1 VDQWQ
6 LRITLMSSTL
16 IWVSKV
22 KLLQKLKM
30 KNIGFIGIGL
40 MGFPMAK
47 NLLKSG
53 YNLKVYNRSQDKA
66 DRLKEFG
73 AEISVSIKDVVKNSD
88 VIITM
93 LTDDNAVE
101 KVMGSDEF
109 ISNIKEGAT
118 VIDMSSVNPVLTIK
132 YSKKLKEKKINYLDA
147 PVSGGTIG
155 AEEATL
161 AIMIGGDEET
171 FKNCYEL
178 LKKMGNPTLVGP
190 VSSGQISKLANQIIV
205 GVTIGAVAEAVTLC
219 EKSGTNPNKMIEALS
234 GGWADSKILQTHGK
248 RMIDKDFTPKGKTTT
263 QLKDMTN
270 IINAG
275 KAVET
280 HLPISSLVKEMYKDL
295 VTDGHG
301 NTDHSSLYNAI
312 EKINKK

>member
-1 VDQWQ
+1 
-6 LRITLMSSTL
+6 
-16 IWVSKV
+16 
-22 KLLQKLKM
+22 M
-30 KNIGFIGIGL
+30 KSIGFIGIGL

-53 YNLKVYNRSQDKA
+53 YNLKAYNRSQDKA

-73 AEISVSIKDVVKNSD
+73 AEISLSVKDVVTNAD
-88 VIITM
+88 VVITM
-93 LTDDNAVE
+93 LTDDAAVE
-101 KVMGSDEF
+101 KVMSSDEF

-161 AIMIGGDEET
+161 AIMVGGNEET

-205 GVTIGAVAEAVTLC
+205 GVTIGAVAEAITLC

-248 RMIDKDFTPKGKTTT
+248 RMIDKDFTPRGKTTT

-270 IINAG
+270 IVNAG

-280 HLPISSLVKEMYKDL
+280 HLPISSLIKEMYKDL
-295 VTDGHG
+295 VADGHG

>member
-1 VDQWQ
+1 
-6 LRITLMSSTL
+6 
-16 IWVSKV
+16 
-22 KLLQKLKM
+22 
-30 KNIGFIGIGL
+30 

-47 NLLKSG
+47 NLLKFG
-53 YNLKVYNRSQDKA
+53 YNLKAYNRSQDKA

-73 AEISVSIKDVVKNSD
+73 AEISVSIKDVVTNSD
-88 VIITM
+88 IIITM

-132 YSKKLKEKKINYLDA
+132 YSKKLKEKKIDYLDA

-161 AIMIGGDEET
+161 AIMVGGDEET
-171 FKNCYEL
+171 FKNCYDL

-275 KAVET
+275 KAVDT

-295 VTDGHG
+295 VADGHG

-312 EKINKK
+312 KKINKK

>member
-1 VDQWQ
+1 
-6 LRITLMSSTL
+6 
-16 IWVSKV
+16 
-22 KLLQKLKM
+22 M

-53 YNLKVYNRSQDKA
+53 YNLKAYNRSQDKA

-73 AEISVSIKDVVKNSD
+73 AEISTSIKGVVTNSD
-88 VIITM
+88 VVIAM
-93 LTDDNAVE
+93 LTDDAAVE

-109 ISNIKEGAT
+109 ISNIKESAT
-118 VIDMSSVNPVLTIK
+118 VIDMSSVNPIITKK
-132 YSKKLKEKKINYLDA
+132 YAVILKEKNINYLDA

-155 AEEATL
+155 AEEASL
-161 AIMIGGDEET
+161 AIMVGGDEKT
-171 FKNCYEL
+171 FKECYDL
-178 LKKMGNPTLVGP
+178 LKILGNPTLVGP
-190 VSSGQISKLANQIIV
+190 VTSGQISKLANQIIV

-219 EKSGTNPNKMIEALS
+219 EKSGTNPSKMIEALS

-248 RMIDKDFTPKGKTTT
+248 RMISKDFSPKGKTTT

-280 HLPISSLVKEMYKDL
+280 HLPISSLIKEMYKDL
-295 VTDGHG
+295 VADGHG

>member
-1 VDQWQ
+1 MQ
-6 LRITLMSSTL
+6 
-16 IWVSKV
+16 
-22 KLLQKLKM
+22 
-30 KNIGFIGIGL
+30 NISFIGIGL

-53 YNLKVYNRSQDKA
+53 FNLRAYNRSQDKA

-73 AEISVSIKDVVKNSD
+73 AEISISIKDVVTNSD

-93 LTDDNAVE
+93 LTDDAAVE

-118 VIDMSSVNPVLTIK
+118 VIDMSSVNPVITKK
-132 YSKKLKEKKINYLDA
+132 YFKILKEKNINYLDA

-155 AEEATL
+155 AEEASL
-161 AIMIGGDEET
+161 AIMVGGDEET
-171 FKNCYEL
+171 FKQCYDL
-178 LKKMGNPTLVGP
+178 LKILGNPTLVGP

-248 RMIDKDFTPKGKTTT
+248 RMINKDFTPKGKTTT

-275 KAVET
+275 KAAET

-295 VTDGHG
+295 VADGQG
-301 NTDHSSLYNAI
+301 NTDHSSLYKAI

>member
-1 VDQWQ
+1 
-6 LRITLMSSTL
+6 
-16 IWVSKV
+16 
-22 KLLQKLKM
+22 M

-53 YNLKVYNRSQDKA
+53 YNLKAYNRSQDKA

-73 AEISVSIKDVVKNSD
+73 AEISTSIKDVVTNSD
-88 VIITM
+88 VVIAM
-93 LTDDNAVE
+93 LTDDSAVE

-109 ISNIKEGAT
+109 ISNIKESAT
-118 VIDMSSVNPVLTIK
+118 VIDMSSVNPVITKK
-132 YSKKLKEKKINYLDA
+132 YAEILKEKNINYLDA

-155 AEEATL
+155 AEEASL
-161 AIMIGGDEET
+161 AIMVGGNEKT
-171 FKNCYEL
+171 FKECYDL
-178 LKKMGNPTLVGP
+178 LKILGNPTLVGP
-190 VSSGQISKLANQIIV
+190 VTSGQISKLANQIIV

-219 EKSGTNPNKMIEALS
+219 EKSGTNPSKMIEALS

-248 RMIDKDFTPKGKTTT
+248 RMISKDFSPKGKTTT

-275 KAVET
+275 KAVDT
-280 HLPISSLVKEMYKDL
+280 HLPISSLIKEMYKNL
-295 VTDGHG
+295 VADGHG

>member
-1 VDQWQ
+1 
-6 LRITLMSSTL
+6 
-16 IWVSKV
+16 
-22 KLLQKLKM
+22 
-30 KNIGFIGIGL
+30 
-40 MGFPMAK
+40 MGYPMAK

-53 YNLKVYNRSQDKA
+53 YNLKAYNRSQDKA

-73 AEISVSIKDVVKNSD
+73 AEISVSIKDVVANSD
-88 VIITM
+88 IIITM
-93 LTDDNAVE
+93 LTDDKAVE
-101 KVMGSDEF
+101 KVMGSNEF

-118 VIDMSSVNPVLTIK
+118 VIDMSSVNPVLSIK
-132 YSKKLKEKKINYLDA
+132 YSKKLRKKKINYLDA
-147 PVSGGTIG
+147 PVSGGTVG

-205 GVTIGAVAEAVTLC
+205 GVTIGAVAEAITLC

-248 RMIDKDFTPKGKTTT
+248 RMISKDFTPKGKTTT

-270 IINAG
+270 IVNAG

-312 EKINKK
+312 EKMNKK

>member
-1 VDQWQ
+1 
-6 LRITLMSSTL
+6 
-16 IWVSKV
+16 
-22 KLLQKLKM
+22 
-30 KNIGFIGIGL
+30 

-53 YNLKVYNRSQDKA
+53 YNLKAYNRSQDKA

-73 AEISVSIKDVVKNSD
+73 AEISLSVKDVVTNAD
-88 VIITM
+88 VVITM
-93 LTDDNAVE
+93 LTDDAAVE
-101 KVMGSDEF
+101 KVMSSDEF

-161 AIMIGGDEET
+161 AIMVGGDEET

-280 HLPISSLVKEMYKDL
+280 YLPISSLIKEMYKDL
-295 VTDGHG
+295 VADGHG

>member
-1 VDQWQ
+1 MQ
-6 LRITLMSSTL
+6 
-16 IWVSKV
+16 
-22 KLLQKLKM
+22 
-30 KNIGFIGIGL
+30 NISFIGIGL

-53 YNLKVYNRSQDKA
+53 FNLRAYNRSQDKA

-73 AEISVSIKDVVKNSD
+73 AEISTSIKDVVTNSD

-93 LTDDNAVE
+93 LTDDAAVE

-118 VIDMSSVNPVLTIK
+118 VIDMSSVNPVITKK
-132 YSKKLKEKKINYLDA
+132 YFKILKEKNINYLDA

-155 AEEATL
+155 AEEASL
-161 AIMIGGDEET
+161 AIMVGGDEET
-171 FKNCYEL
+171 FKQCYDL
-178 LKKMGNPTLVGP
+178 LKILGNPTLVGP

-275 KAVET
+275 KAAET

-295 VTDGHG
+295 VADGHG

-312 EKINKK
+312 KKINKK

>member
-1 VDQWQ
+1 
-6 LRITLMSSTL
+6 
-16 IWVSKV
+16 
-22 KLLQKLKM
+22 M

-53 YNLKVYNRSQDKA
+53 FNLKAFNRSLDKA

-73 AEISVSIKDVVKNSD
+73 AEISVSIKEVVKNSD

-93 LTDDNAVE
+93 LTDDAAVE

-118 VIDMSSVNPVLTIK
+118 VIDMSSVNPIITK
-132 YSKKLKEKKINYLDA
+132 KHSKILKEKNINYLDA

-161 AIMIGGDEET
+161 AIMVGGDEKI
-171 FKNCYEL
+171 FKECYDL
-178 LKKMGNPTLVGP
+178 LKILGNPTLVGP

-219 EKSGTNPNKMIEALS
+219 EKSGTNPSKMIEALS

-270 IINAG
+270 IVDAG

-280 HLPISSLVKEMYKDL
+280 HLPISSLIKEMYKDL
-295 VTDGHG
+295 VADGHG

>member
-1 VDQWQ
+1 
-6 LRITLMSSTL
+6 
-16 IWVSKV
+16 
-22 KLLQKLKM
+22 M
-30 KNIGFIGIGL
+30 KSIAFIGIGL

-47 NLLKSG
+47 NLLKFG
-53 YNLKVYNRSQDKA
+53 YNLKAYNRSQDKA

-73 AEISVSIKDVVKNSD
+73 AEISVSIKDVVTNSD
-88 VIITM
+88 IIITM

-118 VIDMSSVNPVLTIK
+118 VIDMSSVNPVITKK
-132 YSKKLKEKKINYLDA
+132 YAEILKQKNINYLDA

-155 AEEATL
+155 AEEASL
-161 AIMIGGDEET
+161 AIMVGGDEET

-275 KAVET
+275 KAVDT

-295 VTDGHG
+295 VADGHG

-312 EKINKK
+312 KKINKK

>member
-1 VDQWQ
+1 MQ
-6 LRITLMSSTL
+6 
-16 IWVSKV
+16 
-22 KLLQKLKM
+22 
-30 KNIGFIGIGL
+30 IGFIGIGL

-53 YNLKVYNRSQDKA
+53 YKLKVFNRSQDKA

-73 AEISVSIKDVVKNSD
+73 AEISTSIKGVVTNSD
-88 VIITM
+88 VVITM
-93 LTDDNAVE
+93 LTDDAAVE

-109 ISNIKEGAT
+109 ISNIKESAT
-118 VIDMSSVNPVLTIK
+118 VIDMSSVNPVITKK
-132 YSKKLKEKKINYLDA
+132 YAGILKEKNINYLDA

-155 AEEATL
+155 AEEASL
-161 AIMIGGDEET
+161 AIMVGGDEKT
-171 FKNCYEL
+171 FKECYDL
-178 LKKMGNPTLVGP
+178 LKILGNPTLVGP
-190 VSSGQISKLANQIIV
+190 VTSGQISKLANQIIV

-219 EKSGTNPNKMIEALS
+219 EKSGTNPSKMIEALS

-248 RMIDKDFTPKGKTTT
+248 RMISKDFSPKGKTTT

-275 KAVET
+275 KAVDT
-280 HLPISSLVKEMYKDL
+280 HLPISSLIKEMYKDL
-295 VTDGHG
+295 VADGHG

>member
-1 VDQWQ
+1 
-6 LRITLMSSTL
+6 M
-16 IWVSKV
+16 
-22 KLLQKLKM
+22 
-30 KNIGFIGIGL
+30 NIGFIGIGL
-40 MGFPMAK
+40 MGFPMTK

-53 YNLKVYNRSQDKA
+53 YNLKAYNRSQDKA

-73 AEISVSIKDVVKNSD
+73 AEISTSIKDVVTNSD
-88 VIITM
+88 VVITM
-93 LTDDNAVE
+93 LTDDAAVE

-118 VIDMSSVNPVLTIK
+118 VIDMSSVNPVITKK
-132 YSKKLKEKKINYLDA
+132 YAEILKEKNINYLDA

-155 AEEATL
+155 AEEASL
-161 AIMIGGDEET
+161 AIMVGGDEKT
-171 FKNCYEL
+171 FKQCYDL
-178 LKKMGNPTLVGP
+178 LKILGNPTLVGP

-248 RMIDKDFTPKGKTTT
+248 RMINKDFTPKGKTTT

-275 KAVET
+275 KAAET

-295 VTDGHG
+295 VADGQG
-301 NTDHSSLYNAI
+301 NTDHSSLYKAI

>member
-1 VDQWQ
+1 
-6 LRITLMSSTL
+6 
-16 IWVSKV
+16 
-22 KLLQKLKM
+22 
-30 KNIGFIGIGL
+30 

-53 YNLKVYNRSQDKA
+53 YKLKAFNRSQDKA
-66 DRLKEFG
+66 ERLKEFG
-73 AEISVSIKDVVKNSD
+73 AEISVSIKDVVTNSD
-88 VIITM
+88 IIITM

-101 KVMGSDEF
+101 KVMDSDEF
-109 ISNIKEGAT
+109 IFNIKEGAT
-118 VIDMSSVNPVLTIK
+118 VIDMSSVNPVLAIK

-161 AIMIGGDEET
+161 AIMIGGDEEI
-171 FKNCYEL
+171 FRNCYEL
-178 LKKMGNPTLVGP
+178 LKIMGNPTLVGP
-190 VSSGQISKLANQIIV
+190 ISSGQISKLANQIIV

-219 EKSGTNPNKMIEALS
+219 EKSGTNPSKMIEALS

-248 RMIDKDFTPKGKTTT
+248 RMINKDFTPKGKTTT

-270 IINAG
+270 IVNAG
-275 KAVET
+275 KAAET
-280 HLPISSLVKEMYKDL
+280 HLPISSLIKEMYKDL
-295 VTDGHG
+295 VADGQG
-301 NTDHSSLYNAI
+301 NTDHSSLYKAI